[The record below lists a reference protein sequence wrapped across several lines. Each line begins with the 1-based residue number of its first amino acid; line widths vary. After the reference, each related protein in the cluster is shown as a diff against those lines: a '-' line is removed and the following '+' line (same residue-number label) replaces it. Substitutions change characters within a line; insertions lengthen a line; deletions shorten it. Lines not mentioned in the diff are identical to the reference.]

1 MGYNV
6 TENLI
11 ARAAYYQTV
20 GRPDFNQ
27 YAGGLTLPNV
37 EQFNPN
43 DRITVNNVS
52 IKAWQ
57 AQSYLVRFEYYFGNV
72 GQVSIGGFIR
82 DYENL
87 FGSVTSRVTSEF
99 LAAYGLDEET
109 YGVYNVTRS

>member
-1 MGYNV
+1 FVLNAQRQKIPLLIVPTNAGLAYSQLTLIDRGYSAKKEYLRLFPSVNVGYNLA
-6 TENLI
+6 ENLI

-27 YAGGLTLPNV
+27 YAGGLTLPNT

-57 AQSYLVRFEYYFGNV
+57 AETYMMRFEYYF
-72 GQVSIGGFIR
+72 
-82 DYENL
+82 
-87 FGSVTSRVTSEF
+87 
-99 LAAYGLDEET
+99 
-109 YGVYNVTRS
+109 